1 MTILLAD
8 DNPGNREVAR
18 LALEAVGYEVIE
30 AADGGEAVELAQ
42 SVLPSLLILDIQ
54 MPVLDGY
61 GVIGRLRQDE
71 RFAATPAI
79 AMTAFAM
86 HGDQEKALAAGF
98 HAAYLETSEPL
109 AFTPGRWGVVS
120 LRAHHCP
127 ILAR

>member
-61 GVIGRLRQDE
+61 GVIGRLRQDG

-98 HAAYLETSEPL
+98 TRHISKPMNLSN
-109 AFTPGRWGVVS
+109 
-120 LRAHHCP
+120 LRQIVAE
-127 ILAR
+127 LLS